1 MKKII
6 HHISLKSIGGMQ
18 DAFISFYKKLNTKEK
33 KKIEI
38 YGNYPLENKF
48 YSVKNYIYL
57 GLNIFSWIKF
67 LKRLRDK
74 KTKIVLHGL
83 LTSKKFN
90 FLLKIF
96 KSNNLIFY
104 EHGAI
109 WNANQN
115 DIKIIKSN
123 SNYSDIIIANSFATK
138 IMLEKRFKI
147 NSKKIRL
154 VYYGFKKTKSYR
166 KKINKNFTIG
176 FIGRFDSHKGIHT
189 LLKAFEAIDKKNF
202 ILKIAGDGDL
212 FNLFSEKYKNNKNI
226 IFVGRISNVYKF
238 LSSIDCLV
246 VPSVREPLGIVIIL
260 AGLAKIPVIASWVD
274 GIPEVLKKKC
284 GLLIKPTKK
293 LNHNVYKFSK
303 IKKPDVVVNNNMK
316 LDSPKEIDHLELR
329 NKIYALKDNKKL
341 SKQYAIN
348 LNNHV
353 IKNFSENNYYKNL
366 NRIFNEKS

>member
-38 YGNYPLENKF
+38 YGNYPLESKF
-48 YSVKNYIYL
+48 YSVTNYIYL
-57 GLNIFSWIKF
+57 ILNIFSWIKF

-123 SNYSDIIIANSFATK
+123 ANYSDIIIAKSF
-138 IMLEKRFKI
+138 L
-147 NSKKIRL
+147 
-154 VYYGFKKTKSYR
+154 
-166 KKINKNFTIG
+166 
-176 FIGRFDSHKGIHT
+176 
-189 LLKAFEAIDKKNF
+189 
-202 ILKIAGDGDL
+202 
-212 FNLFSEKYKNNKNI
+212 
-226 IFVGRISNVYKF
+226 
-238 LSSIDCLV
+238 
-246 VPSVREPLGIVIIL
+246 
-260 AGLAKIPVIASWVD
+260 
-274 GIPEVLKKKC
+274 
-284 GLLIKPTKK
+284 
-293 LNHNVYKFSK
+293 
-303 IKKPDVVVNNNMK
+303 
-316 LDSPKEIDHLELR
+316 
-329 NKIYALKDNKKL
+329 
-341 SKQYAIN
+341 
-348 LNNHV
+348 
-353 IKNFSENNYYKNL
+353 
-366 NRIFNEKS
+366 